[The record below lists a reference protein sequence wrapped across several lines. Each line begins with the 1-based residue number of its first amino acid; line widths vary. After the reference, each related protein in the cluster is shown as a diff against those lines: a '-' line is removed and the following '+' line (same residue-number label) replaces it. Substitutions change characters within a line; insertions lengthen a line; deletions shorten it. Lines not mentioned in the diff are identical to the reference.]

1 MIDRSST
8 RTLERRSFV
17 VKKKQARRAPRSR
30 QQDVLKQS
38 WTPLVLCDPDP
49 RIPDAQIYRN
59 SRYQV
64 HVRRYHASDG
74 GPDLIHLS
82 FKRLDQAPLIPY
94 RDKMRMKDELC
105 GAECEGV
112 ELFPARSREVD
123 LANQG
128 HLWIIDDATF
138 RFPFGF
144 QERRVSDVSMGGSK
158 QEPWA
163 ENEKPAD
170 SLSQE
175 ELHHWLREK
184 SAGQ

>member
-1 MIDRSST
+1 MAKNKRT
-8 RTLERRSFV
+8 RHALP
-17 VKKKQARRAPRSR
+17 QR
-30 QQDVLKQS
+30 QHDLLKQP
-38 WTPLVLCDPDP
+38 WTPLILCDPDP
-49 RIPDAQIYRN
+49 RAPDAQIYRN

-64 HVRRYHASDG
+64 HLRRYHASDG

-94 RDKMRMKDELC
+94 RDKMRIKDELC
-105 GAECEGV
+105 GKECEGV

-123 LANQG
+123 LANQS
-128 HLWIIDDATF
+128 HLWVIDDATF

-144 QERRVSDVSMGGSK
+144 FERRVSDVSIRGAR

-175 ELHHWLREK
+175 ELQKLLREK
-184 SAGQ
+184 GTQL